1 MLESLEQEL
10 DSCQIVDTFRLRR
23 KLQEVVKDSTAGFLD
38 SNAVASLAESIK
50 ISQKKCQVRN
60 SSIPA
65 HINFPDQLPV
75 SAKADEIAKLL
86 SNHQVL
92 VVAGDTGSGKTTQIP
107 KMCLAAG
114 LGRRGLIGHT
124 QPRRLAAV
132 SVADRIAE
140 ELGVQVGQ
148 GVGYQVRFNEKVGP
162 STFLK
167 LMTDGILLAEIQ
179 QDPFLNRYEVIII
192 DEAHER
198 SLNIDFLLG
207 FLKQLLPKR
216 PDLKLIITSAT
227 IDLEKF
233 SKHFD
238 SAPIVSVSG
247 RTFPVVTEYMPLL
260 EASKDKDSAS
270 NGDFLVDGVVDA
282 VARLYSENNPA
293 AYAHNDVLVF
303 LASERE
309 IRETAIAFRKRRLA
323 NTEILPLYAR
333 LRHSEQVK
341 IFKPHK
347 GRRVVL
353 STNVAET
360 SLTVPGIRYVV
371 DTGFARISRYSLQSK
386 VQRLPIEAVSQASA
400 NQRQGRC
407 GRIADGVCIRL
418 YSETDFNSRA
428 LYTDP
433 EIRRTNLAS
442 VILKMR
448 YMRLGDVDKF
458 PFLEAPAT
466 KAVNEGFKLLY
477 ELNALTPARE
487 LTRQGSCMAKL
498 PVDPKFARMLVVA
511 ESRDCLSEI
520 LIIVS
525 ALSTQDPRE
534 TNAENRSAAHEALQK
549 FNHPDSDF
557 LSFVNLWHEYEIERQ
572 RLNQSQLRK
581 FCKQNFLS
589 YMRMREWREI
599 HRQLLLSC
607 QSLGW
612 KINSSAAEYQPVHE
626 SIISGSL
633 NQIACKSEGNEYLGN
648 RNRKFKL
655 LSSSVLSK
663 KQSDWIVTGDLIET
677 HQVFASMAAK
687 VQPEW
692 VENMAL
698 HLVKREYF
706 EPHWSKKRQQ
716 VMAFEK
722 VHLYGLTLLEKA
734 QITFSDVDP
743 VAARE
748 IFISEGL
755 TGRQLKTNLP
765 FYAANQAFLDALA
778 KQEDK
783 IRRPDYILSESD
795 IIRFYDECLPESVL
809 STRTLEAW
817 FRDLAK
823 QGGTGSNSGKK
834 NGRSNLKTKTTEA
847 EFKPEKGDDAS
858 PTLTAERKIRHTL
871 YIEHSQMLAESLN
884 GSAFDQFPDL
894 AMVNRNHLSINYVF
908 DPSNH
913 RDGATID
920 IPQLLLSQ
928 LTQADIDW
936 AVPGNIREKCITLI
950 KGLPKA
956 TRKNFIP
963 VSGFVDHILPL
974 MSSADGSLTDALIR
988 NVRNLK
994 KLNLTAADFGSVEI
1008 PKHLLAKIRILD
1020 ESGLELGFGGDLA
1033 ALKRDFSLDS
1043 EVHNTD
1049 VSASLHPLECQGLTD
1064 WNIDELPKKLEVG
1077 DDLLLIRYPALV
1089 DEGESIG
1096 VKLFTDQ
1103 AEAVKAN
1110 RSGLLRLLMLRSVQ
1124 QRNSIRKS
1132 GVRFLNSMALKM
1144 NGASIIDIDQ
1154 LLEAAYFEAFQLE
1167 VERPETKLEFD
1178 ALLESG
1184 KSKLIP
1190 RSEELQSL
1198 LTAIVDRQFGVRK
1211 LLREK
1216 KSSAI
1221 DYAVS
1226 DITAQLSN
1234 LVFDGFLEQTPVSW
1248 LQQFPRYL
1256 AAIEQRLS
1264 KAPHLG
1270 PKDQEISKEISQHW
1284 KRYERLRD
1292 SIEIHDNELVVQLRW
1307 MLEEYRVSA
1316 FAQNLGTK
1324 VPVSA
1329 KRIQKKFELFR

>member
-10 DSCQIVDTFRLRR
+10 DSCQIVDAFRLRR
-23 KLQEVVKDSTAGFLD
+23 KFQELVKRNTKSAVDKK
-38 SNAVASLAESIK
+38 AVASLAESIK
-50 ISQKKCQVRN
+50 VSQKKCQTRD

-65 HINFPDQLPV
+65 QIIFPDQLPV
-75 SAKADEIAKLL
+75 SAKAEDIAKLL
-86 SNHQVL
+86 SDHQVL

-140 ELGVQVGQ
+140 ELGVPVGQ
-148 GVGYQVRFNEKVGP
+148 GVGYQVRFNEKVSD

-179 QDPFLNRYEVIII
+179 QDRYLNRYEVIII

-216 PDLKLIITSAT
+216 PDLKIIITSAT

-238 SAPIVSVSG
+238 NAPIVSVSG

-260 EASKDKDSAS
+260 ENNKEKDNPS

-282 VARLYSENNPA
+282 VAKLYSENNPA
-293 AYAHNDVLVF
+293 AYEHNDVLVF

-309 IRETAIAFRKRRLA
+309 IREAATAFRKRRLA

-341 IFKPHK
+341 IFKSHK

-448 YMRLGDVDKF
+448 YMRLGDVDEF

-487 LTRQGSCMAKL
+487 LTAQGSCMARL

-511 ESRDCLSEI
+511 ESRGCLSEI

-549 FNHPDSDF
+549 FNHPESDF
-557 LSFVNLWHEYEIERQ
+557 LSFVNLWHEYEKERQ

-612 KINSSAAEYQPVHE
+612 KINKAAAEYQPVHE
-626 SIISGSL
+626 CIISGSL

-677 HQVFASMAAK
+677 HQLFTSMAAK
-687 VQPEW
+687 IQPEW
-692 VENMAL
+692 VEHMAL

-716 VMAFEK
+716 VMAYEK
-722 VHLYGLTLLEKA
+722 VHLYGLALLEKSL
-734 QITFSDVDP
+734 ISFSDVDP
-743 VAARE
+743 IAARE

-755 TGRQLKTNLP
+755 AGRQLITKLP
-765 FYAANQAFLDALA
+765 FYSANLAFLDTLA

-783 IRRPDYILSESD
+783 IRRPDFILSESD
-795 IIRFYDECLPESVL
+795 VMRFYDDCLPPSIL
-809 STRTLEAW
+809 STRSLESW
-817 FRDLAK
+817 FRSLTK
-823 QGGTGSNSGKK
+823 KEVTETKSGKK
-834 NGRSNLKTKTTEA
+834 VAEATSETAADVALTQTK
-847 EFKPEKGDDAS
+847 GQ
-858 PTLTAERKIRHTL
+858 LQHTL
-871 YIEHSQMLAESLN
+871 YLEHSQMLAESLN
-884 GSAFDQFPDL
+884 ASAFDQFPDL
-894 AMVNRNHLSINYVF
+894 ATVNRNRLSINYVF
-908 DPSNH
+908 DPTNH

-928 LTQADIDW
+928 LSQADIDW

-963 VSGFVDHILPL
+963 VSGFVDQILPL
-974 MSSADGSLTDALIR
+974 MSAADGSLTDGLIR

-994 KLNLTAADFGSVEI
+994 KLNLSASDFSSVEI

-1020 ESGLELGFGGDLA
+1020 ANGLELGFGSDLA
-1033 ALKRDFSLDS
+1033 SLKRDFSLDTQTRGDDDES
-1043 EVHNTD
+1043 L
-1049 VSASLHPLECQGLTD
+1049 SLHPLECQGLTD
-1064 WNIDELPKKLEVG
+1064 WSIDELPIKLEVG

-1089 DEGESIG
+1089 DEGES
-1096 VKLFTDQ
+1096 VAVRLFTDQ
-1103 AEAVKAN
+1103 AEAIKAN
-1110 RSGLLRLLMLRSVQ
+1110 RSGLMRLLMLRSVQ
-1124 QRNSIRKS
+1124 QRNSIRKA

-1144 NGASIIDIDQ
+1144 NGVSIIDVDQ
-1154 LLEAAYFEAFQLE
+1154 LLDAAYMEAFQLE
-1167 VERPETKLEFD
+1167 LERPENKSGFE
-1178 ALLESG
+1178 LLLNGG

-1190 RSEELQSL
+1190 RSEELQGL
-1198 LTAIVDRQFGVRK
+1198 LTAIVDKQFQIRK

-1216 KSSAI
+1216 KSPAI
-1221 DYAVS
+1221 DYAS
-1226 DITAQLSN
+1226 IDINEQLSN

-1256 AAIEQRLS
+1256 AAIELRLN

-1270 PKDQEISKEISQHW
+1270 PRDEEVSKELRLHW
-1284 KRYERLRD
+1284 ARYTQLRD
-1292 SIEIHDNELVVQLRW
+1292 GIEIHDNELMVQLRW
-1307 MLEEYRVSA
+1307 MLEEYRVSL
-1316 FAQNLGTK
+1316 FAQSLGTK
-1324 VPVSA
+1324 IPVSD

>member
-1 MLESLEQEL
+1 VLESLEQEL
-10 DSCQIVDTFRLRR
+10 DSCQIVDAFRLRR
-23 KLQEVVKDSTAGFLD
+23 KLQEVIKGSTAGFLD
-38 SNAVASLAESIK
+38 SNALASLAESIK
-50 ISQKKCQVRN
+50 ISQKKCQARD

-86 SNHQVL
+86 SDHQVL

-179 QDPFLNRYEVIII
+179 QDRFLNRYEVIII

-233 SKHFD
+233 SKHFNN
-238 SAPIVSVSG
+238 APIVSVSG

-260 EASKDKDSAS
+260 EASNEKDSAS

-282 VARLYSENNPA
+282 VARLYSENNSA

-309 IRETAIAFRKRRLA
+309 IREAAIAFRKRRLA

-448 YMRLGDVDKF
+448 YMRLGDVDEF

-511 ESRDCLSEI
+511 QSRDCLSEI

-612 KINSSAAEYQPVHE
+612 KINSRAAEYQPVHE

-633 NQIACKSEGNEYLGN
+633 NQIACKSDGNEYLGN

-734 QITFSDVDP
+734 LIAFSDVDP

-765 FYAANQAFLDALA
+765 FYSANQAFLDALA

-783 IRRPDYILSESD
+783 IRRPEYILSESD

-809 STRTLEAW
+809 STRSLETW
-817 FRDLAK
+817 FRELAK
-823 QGGTGSNSGKK
+823 KGVVEPDSEKTNARSNSKAK
-834 NGRSNLKTKTTEA
+834 DLKS
-847 EFKPEKGDDAS
+847 KPEKRGDGFS
-858 PTLTAERKIRHTL
+858 TAATAGQAKHTL

-884 GSAFDQFPDL
+884 GGAFDQFPDL
-894 AMVNRNHLSINYVF
+894 ATVNRNRLSINYVF
-908 DPSNH
+908 DPSNY

-963 VSGFVDHILPL
+963 VSGFVDQILPL

-1008 PKHLLAKIRILD
+1008 PKHLLAKIRVLGED
-1020 ESGLELGFGGDLA
+1020 GLELGFGGDLA
-1033 ALKRDFSLDS
+1033 ALKRDFSLDT

-1049 VSASLHPLECQGLTD
+1049 VAASLHPLECQGLTD

-1110 RSGLLRLLMLRSVQ
+1110 RSGLLRLLMLRSAQ

-1132 GVRFLNSMALKM
+1132 GVKFLNSMALQM

-1154 LLEAAYFEAFQLE
+1154 LLEAAYMEAFQLE
-1167 VERPETKLEFD
+1167 VERPETKREFD
-1178 ALLESG
+1178 ALLERG

-1190 RSEELQSL
+1190 RGEELQSL
-1198 LTAIVDRQFGVRK
+1198 LAAIVDKQFGARK
-1211 LLREK
+1211 LLREN

-1270 PKDQEISKEISQHW
+1270 PKDQEISKEIRLYW
-1284 KRYERLRD
+1284 KRYEQLRD
-1292 SIEIHDNELVVQLRW
+1292 SIEIHDIELIVQLRW
-1307 MLEEYRVSA
+1307 MLEEYRVSV

-1329 KRIQKKFELFR
+1329 KRIQKQFELFR